1 MKILCVILL
10 AACPLLAQLGSPLG
24 TVDVDFSRDLFALNA
39 AIADKTDSVKTYKA
53 LLPLAGLFAP
63 VVTSTSSRPAT
74 PDASAAA
81 SIGSLTLE
89 GLLVTS
95 FSAVDATIAPYF
107 NNLSTG
113 PVQYIPQHRSAA
125 ADLTTLQPVPPPD
138 PQMVF
143 LDGLGNT
150 IVAVDTATLMIVSQV
165 VVPNTSGPFGLRPS
179 STGPVTEAW
188 VANGGTEVSVVN
200 LSAQQLVTNIM
211 TPSLP
216 AATPTGIVFT
226 PDGQTAF
233 EAVKYF
239 SPDAS
244 GNNGALV
251 TFNAAA
257 RTVTATLPLKYGP
270 NAVVIAPDGLT
281 VYLLSSDNGE
291 LTYYDVLSGTA
302 DLSVSTYTPGQSG
315 GYPGFGAF
323 IHPDGT
329 RLLWNINYL
338 LIEFNINSRTTTQF
352 NSGLPSTAGPAMSMS
367 QDGGQVYFYDG
378 AGDIVCMDTTTGN
391 ILLSANVG
399 SPTSFFAGPPLAP

>member
-39 AIADKTDSVKTYKA
+39 AIATKTDSVQKFKA
-53 LLPLAGLFAP
+53 LLPLAGLFSG
-63 VVTSTSSRPAT
+63 VGSSSSSRPAMRE
-74 PDASAAA
+74 ARAAT
-81 SIGSLTLE
+81 SVGSLTPE
-89 GLLVTS
+89 GSLTTS

-107 NNLSTG
+107 NNFSTG
-113 PVQYIPQHRSAA
+113 PVQYIPQQRPA
-125 ADLTTLQPVPPPD
+125 ADLTILQPVPPPD

-150 IVAVDTATLMIVSQV
+150 IVAVDTTTLTIVSQV
-165 VVPNTSGPFGLRPS
+165 VVPSTTGPFGMRPS
-179 STGPVTEAW
+179 SAGPATEAW
-188 VANGGTEVSVVN
+188 VANGGSEVSVVN

-216 AATPTGIVFT
+216 AATSAGIVFT
-226 PDGQTAF
+226 PDGETAF

-251 TFNAAA
+251 IYNAAA
-257 RTVTATLPLKYGP
+257 RTVASTFALKYGP
-270 NAVVIAPDGLT
+270 AAIVIAPDGLT
-281 VYLLSSDNGE
+281 VYLLSTGGE

-302 DLSVSTYTPGQSG
+302 DLSVSTYPPGQNG
-315 GYPGFGAF
+315 GYNGFGPAF
-323 IHPDGT
+323 VHPDGT

-338 LIEFNINSRTTTQF
+338 LIEFNINSRTVTQF
-352 NSGLPSTAGPAMSMS
+352 NSGLPSTAAPGMSMS
-367 QDGGQVYFYDG
+367 QDGGQVFFYDA

-399 SPTSFFAGPPLAP
+399 SPISVFGGPPLAQ